1 MDMESARTFLEAAT
15 VGSFVAAA
23 ERLHVTQS
31 TVSTRI
37 RQLEGQL
44 GCQLFVRNKN
54 GAMLTPAG
62 VRFQRHAIA
71 MLRLWEQARQEAALP
86 IGHRALLRIGSEAGL
101 WNRLLNRWIPW
112 MRQNAADIALR
123 CEVGL
128 ADDLLQRLR
137 DGTLDLA
144 VLYSPRA
151 MPGLTV
157 RLLLEEELVLVKVR
171 PTPDGDDGSDGGG
184 GDQYVLIDWSD
195 EFQRSIRLRNPELL
209 STPLS
214 IGVGT
219 LGLDYVKQCGGTGH
233 FPRSLVQAMIDQGVG
248 EIVPEPHPFSLPIY
262 AVHPAEPDFSILNT
276 AFDGLRAIL
285 GHGGATEVPV
295 HPDVR
300 RPDALR
306 AKAEEAE

>member
-1 MDMESARTFLEAAT
+1 MDMETARTFLEAAT

-37 RQLEGQL
+37 RQLEDQL

-101 WNRLLNRWIPW
+101 WNRMLNRWIPW
-112 MRQNAADIALR
+112 MRQNAEDIALR

-151 MPGLTV
+151 VPGLAV
-157 RLLLEEELVLVKVR
+157 RLLLEEDLVLVRVR
-171 PTPDGDDGSDGGG
+171 PAPNAG
-184 GDQYVLIDWSD
+184 GDHYVLIDWSD

-219 LGLDYVKQCGGTGH
+219 LGLDYVRQCGGTGH
-233 FPRSLVQAMIDQGVG
+233 FPRSLVQSMIDEGVG
-248 EIVPEPHPFSLPIY
+248 EVVPEAHPFSLPIY
-262 AVHPAEPDFSILNT
+262 AVHPVGPDLSVLET
-276 AFDGLRAIL
+276 AFEGLRAIL
-285 GHGGATEVPV
+285 GSDGATEN
-295 HPDVR
+295 HRHADGAR
-300 RPDALR
+300 
-306 AKAEEAE
+306 

>member
-1 MDMESARTFLEAAT
+1 MDMEAARTFLEAAT
-15 VGSFVAAA
+15 AGSFVAAA

-37 RQLEGQL
+37 RHLEDQL

-54 GAMLTPAG
+54 GAMLTAAG

-101 WNRLLNRWIPW
+101 WNRMLNRWIPW
-112 MRQNAADIALR
+112 MRRNAEDIALR

-151 MPGLTV
+151 VPGLAV
-157 RLLLEEELVLVKVR
+157 RLLLEEDLVLVRVR
-171 PTPDGDDGSDGGG
+171 PAPSAG
-184 GDQYVLIDWSD
+184 GDHYVLIDWSD

-219 LGLDYVKQCGGTGH
+219 LGLDYVRQCGGTGH
-233 FPRSLVQAMIDQGVG
+233 FPRSLVQPMLDQGVG
-248 EIVPEPHPFSLPIY
+248 EVVPEAHPFSLPIY
-262 AVHPAEPDFSILNT
+262 AVHPAEPDVSVLET
-276 AFDGLRAIL
+276 AFEGLRAIL
-285 GHGGATEVPV
+285 GSDEVTGNSQQGA
-295 HPDVR
+295 
-300 RPDALR
+300 DAQ
-306 AKAEEAE
+306 

>member
-1 MDMESARTFLEAAT
+1 MDMEAARTFLEAAT

-62 VRFQRHAIA
+62 ARFQRHAIA

-86 IGHRALLRIGSEAGL
+86 IAHRALLRIGSEAGL
-101 WNRLLNRWIPW
+101 WNRMLNRWIPW
-112 MRQNAADIALR
+112 MRQNAAEIALR

-128 ADDLLQRLR
+128 ADDLLQRLG

-157 RLLLEEELVLVKVR
+157 RLLLKEELVLVKVR
-171 PTPDGDDGSDGGG
+171 PEPNVGD
-184 GDQYVLIDWSD
+184 DQYVLIDWSD

-219 LGLDYVKQCGGTGH
+219 LGLDYVRQCGGTGH
-233 FPRSLVQAMIDQGVG
+233 FPRSLVQAIIDQGVG

-262 AVHPAEPDFSILNT
+262 AVHPAELDLSILDR
-276 AFDGLRAIL
+276 AFEGLRVIL
-285 GHGGATEVPV
+285 GPGGAPEVAV
-295 HPDVR
+295 
-300 RPDALR
+300 RPDALC
-306 AKAEEAE
+306 AKTEEAE